1 MLISV
6 HSVDIY
12 VSKRTK
18 NLIIAPFILKFEVA
32 LNNLFAQKY
41 GENTIM
47 VKLSMGFQP
56 HSLSILV

>member
-12 VSKRTK
+12 VPKRTK
-18 NLIIAPFILKFEVA
+18 NPIIAPFILKFEVA
-32 LNNLFAQKY
+32 LNNLFAKY

-56 HSLSILV
+56 HSLSISV